1 MSRMFSI
8 DLQRYYIARR
18 WLFQGFIFLLLASVS
33 TFVLLPLLWMLVM
46 SLHVPNYSFVLPPQ
60 WFRGGI
66 RWENYS
72 DVFRDV
78 PFALYMLNS
87 FKVTC
92 IIIVGQV
99 FTSSLAAY
107 AFARLHFR
115 GKHILFLLLLSAMM
129 LPLFVTIIPTFL
141 LIRMLQ
147 LTDTHAS
154 LIVPAMVTP
163 FGVFLLR
170 QFFLT
175 IPRELE
181 DAAKIDGATP
191 WQIFWIVIV
200 PLGKPGV
207 LVLTALNFNAH
218 WNEFFRPLIFLNSW
232 EQFTLPLGI
241 VTLRGFMDTGS
252 ISIVLAG
259 ISLAILPV
267 VMVFILAQRHLF
279 ESLVVTG
286 VKG

>member
-1 MSRMFSI
+1 MY
-8 DLQRYYIARR
+8 QR
-18 WLFQGFIFLLLASVS
+18 WLFHACILTFLTAVSVLILVPFIWM
-33 TFVLLPLLWMLVM
+33 FVI
-46 SLHVPNYSFVLPPQ
+46 SLHVPSYSFVLPPQ
-60 WFRGGI
+60 WFKGGI
-66 RWENYS
+66 RWENYF
-72 DVFRDV
+72 DVFKNV

-87 FKVTC
+87 MKVTV
-92 IIIVGQV
+92 IIIAGQI

-107 AFARLHFR
+107 AFARLYFH
-115 GKHILFLLLLSAMM
+115 GKHILFTLLLSAMM
-129 LPLFVTIIPTFL
+129 IPLFVTIIPTFVF
-141 LIRMLQ
+141 IRMLQ

-154 LIVPAMVTP
+154 LIIPAMITP

-191 WQIFWIVIV
+191 WQIFWIVFV
-200 PLGKPGV
+200 PLGKPGIIV
-207 LVLTALNFNAH
+207 LALINFNAH

-252 ISIVLAG
+252 ISVVLAG

-267 VMVFILAQRHLF
+267 VTLFILAQRHLF
-279 ESLVVTG
+279 ESLVITG

>member
-1 MSRMFSI
+1 MY
-8 DLQRYYIARR
+8 QR
-18 WLFQGFIFLLLASVS
+18 WLFHACILTFLTAVSVLILVPFIWM
-33 TFVLLPLLWMLVM
+33 FVI
-46 SLHVPNYSFVLPPQ
+46 SLHVPSYSFVLPPQ
-60 WFRGGI
+60 WFKGGI
-66 RWENYS
+66 RWENYF
-72 DVFRDV
+72 DVFKNV

-87 FKVTC
+87 MKVTV
-92 IIIVGQV
+92 IIIAGQI

-107 AFARLHFR
+107 AFARLYFH
-115 GKHILFLLLLSAMM
+115 GKHILFTLLLSAMM
-129 LPLFVTIIPTFL
+129 IPLFVTIIPTFVF
-141 LIRMLQ
+141 IRMLQ

-154 LIVPAMVTP
+154 LIIPAMITP

-170 QFFLT
+170 QFFLA

-191 WQIFWIVIV
+191 WQIFWIVFV
-200 PLGKPGV
+200 PLGKPGIIV
-207 LVLTALNFNAH
+207 LALINFNAH

-252 ISIVLAG
+252 ISVVLAG

-267 VMVFILAQRHLF
+267 VTLFILAQRHLF
-279 ESLVVTG
+279 ESLVITG

>member
-1 MSRMFSI
+1 MSRMLSI
-8 DLQRYYIARR
+8 NLQKHHIAHR
-18 WLFQGFIFLLLASVS
+18 WLFQGFTLLFLTSLSIL
-33 TFVLLPLLWMLVM
+33 VLLPLVWMLIM

-60 WFRGGI
+60 WFNGGI
-66 RWENYS
+66 RWENYL
-72 DVFRDV
+72 DVFNQV

-115 GKHILFLLLLSAMM
+115 GKHVLFLLLLSAMM

-200 PLGKPGV
+200 PLGKPGI

-252 ISIVLAG
+252 ISVVLAG

>member
-1 MSRMFSI
+1 MSRMLSI
-8 DLQRYYIARR
+8 DLQKDYIAHR
-18 WLFQGFIFLLLASVS
+18 WLFHGFILLFLTSLSIL
-33 TFVLLPLLWMLVM
+33 VLLPFVWMLIM
-46 SLHVPNYSFVLPPQ
+46 SLHVPSYSFVLPPQ
-60 WFRGGI
+60 WFKGGI
-66 RWENYS
+66 RWENYA

-92 IIIVGQV
+92 IIVFGQV

-115 GKHILFLLLLSAMM
+115 GKQTLFLLLLSAMM
-129 LPLFVTIIPTFL
+129 LPLFVTIIPTFM
-141 LIRMLQ
+141 LIRVLH
-147 LTDTHAS
+147 LTDTHTS
-154 LIVPAMVTP
+154 LIVPAMITP
-163 FGVFLLR
+163 FGIFLLR

-200 PLGKPGV
+200 PLGKPGI

-252 ISIVLAG
+252 ISVVLAG

-267 VMVFILAQRHLF
+267 VTVFILAQRHLF